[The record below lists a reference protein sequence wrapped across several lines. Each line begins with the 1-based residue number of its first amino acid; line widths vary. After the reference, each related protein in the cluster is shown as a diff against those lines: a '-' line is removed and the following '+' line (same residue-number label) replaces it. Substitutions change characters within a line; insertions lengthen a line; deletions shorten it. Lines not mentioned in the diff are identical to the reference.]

1 MIYDITSRESFNDIN
16 KWILEVKNILSMEQI
31 VVVLIG
37 NKKDL
42 RDQ

>member
-42 RDQ
+42 RD